1 MAQVHKGSVNGI
13 PIVSLA
19 SFIDGSN
26 KQAVAEAMLDSFKTI
41 GFVYL
46 VDHGLSKDKIDG
58 MFNWVSIFYQ
68 PWSDAAAG
76 GRTSHEYPYSLRDSS
91 PCPWKPRCRPLT
103 LRLGLITEVCECAA
117 LEHVLLK
124 TDTL

>member
-1 MAQVHKGSVNGI
+1 MGSAPLTASLTVTCSYYSRTHPHAHSSILPDMAQVHKGDVNGI

-19 SFIDGSN
+19 SFMNGSN

-58 MFNWVSIFYQ
+58 MFDWVSIFYQ
-68 PWSDAAAG
+68 P
-76 GRTSHEYPYSLRDSS
+76 
-91 PCPWKPRCRPLT
+91 
-103 LRLGLITEVCECAA
+103 
-117 LEHVLLK
+117 
-124 TDTL
+124 